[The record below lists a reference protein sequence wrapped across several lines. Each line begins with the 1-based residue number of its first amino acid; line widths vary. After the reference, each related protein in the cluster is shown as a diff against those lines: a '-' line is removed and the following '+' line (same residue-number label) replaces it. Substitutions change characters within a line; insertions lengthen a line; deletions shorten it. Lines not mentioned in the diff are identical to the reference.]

1 MRDYI
6 MQSYMKNERET
17 ERKDEPMPLL
27 KMTSDFVFKAVL
39 GQDTPRSQAALKALL
54 TLLLQREDDPI
65 ESVKCEN
72 PLIAADY
79 KGGKGTILDLKVR
92 LSSGLII
99 DLEMQVNHLKNYINR
114 TLFYMGKLII
124 SSLEGGENYVKM
136 KPTMVISIVDGVLF
150 PDSPEIYSR
159 YTLHEQKE
167 HTQLTDMT
175 QIHFL
180 ELGKVDI
187 EKPVGEMSRYERL
200 EVFLKYG
207 DDETKQE
214 LIEELLRY
222 ETEVL
227 PLMRGMLEEISGD
240 KQMRYL
246 EEEHQEY
253 IRMMNTMKYE
263 GWEEGQKEGRE
274 EGREEGRA
282 EGREEGIDR
291 MNQLTKRLLG
301 AGRLDDLAKAVED
314 SKYRDKLFK
323 EFGL

>member
-1 MRDYI
+1 M
-6 MQSYMKNERET
+6 
-17 ERKDEPMPLL
+17 
-27 KMTSDFVFKAVL
+27 
-39 GQDTPRSQAALKALL
+39 
-54 TLLLQREDDPI
+54 
-65 ESVKCEN
+65 
-72 PLIAADY
+72 
-79 KGGKGTILDLKVR
+79 
-92 LSSGLII
+92 
-99 DLEMQVNHLKNYINR
+99 NHLKNYINR

-124 SSLEGGENYVKM
+124 YSLEGGENYVKM

-200 EVFLKYG
+200 AVFLKYG

-274 EGREEGRA
+274 EGRA

-323 EFGL
+323 EIGL